1 MKKFFTLITLVVAVL
16 FAACKNELQEAVQHL
31 FVTETVLEADAKGE
45 TVTVS
50 YNLVAPVEGEV
61 VKTKVVEGEEMLGNI
76 TQPAVGIIR
85 IEVKAN
91 EGDKREAIVEIS
103 YINETTSI
111 IIEQATGNGGNG
123 GGGNNDD
130 DNDDEVTFKALCLDG
145 YYYGEK
151 YGEGADRYAFFLS
164 DQGLNN
170 AGQAYTNGTY
180 YYIDA
185 FAPVSGS
192 TTLPNGIYLFDSKN
206 TGAPNTINSE
216 NSQLIITGES
226 VEDTQIKY
234 LDNATMM
241 VSENKIVLEVVI
253 DGTTHKVTYNGG
265 LELED
270 ATEDNGDGGNDDPTG
285 GQDKDA
291 QSTLTEDHN
300 VSFDGEHRV
309 KWVYEGDYWQTGYSN
324 YTIMMMNKANGY
336 VSGDTLQLDIITDN
350 TSKTGDFY
358 GTYKCSYTADK
369 GVMMAGF
376 TNDYSMPVGSWLYDY
391 NNGGGSYKGY
401 AMIVAGEL
409 TISDA
414 GNGNSTIVLDAEDC
428 LGNKITCN
436 WTGIIEED

>member
-1 MKKFFTLITLVVAVL
+1 MKRLFSILAISLVAL
-16 FAACKNELQEAVQHL
+16 FVSCDKEQQTAQHL
-31 FVTETVLEADAKGE
+31 FVTDTVLEVDAKGE

-50 YNLVAPVEGEV
+50 YNLVSPVEGEII
-61 VKTKVVEGEEMLGNI
+61 KTNIVSGEDMLGNI
-76 TQPAVGIIR
+76 TQPATGIIR

-91 EGDKREAIVEIS
+91 TGDKREAIVEIS

-111 IIEQATGNGGNG
+111 IIEQAAGNGGNG
-123 GGGNNDD
+123 GNNDGE
-130 DNDDEVTFKALCLDG
+130 EVTFKALCLDG
-145 YYYGEK
+145 YYYGQK

-185 FAPVSGS
+185 FAPVTGNA
-192 TTLPNGIYLFDSKN
+192 TLPNGIYHFDSKN

-216 NSQLIITGES
+216 NSQLILTGES

-241 VSENKIVLEVVI
+241 VSDNKIVLEVVI
-253 DGTTHKVTYNGG
+253 DGQTHKVTYTGG

-270 ATEDNGDGGNDDPTG
+270 ATEENGGGGNDDPTG
-285 GQDKDA
+285 GQEKDA
-291 QSTLTEDHN
+291 QSTLTGDRN
-300 VSFDGEHRV
+300 VTFDGEHRV

-336 VSGDTLQLDIITDN
+336 VFGDTLQLDIITDN
-350 TSKTGDFY
+350 TSKDGDFY
-358 GTYKCSYTADK
+358 GTYKCSYTPDK
-369 GVMMAGF
+369 NVMMAGF
-376 TNDYSMPVGSWLYDY
+376 TNDYAQAVGTWLFDY
-391 NNGGGSYKGY
+391 INGGASYNGY
-401 AMIVAGEL
+401 AMIIDGEL

-414 GNGNSTIVLDAEDC
+414 GNGNSTIVLNATDC

-436 WTGIIEED
+436 WTGVIEED